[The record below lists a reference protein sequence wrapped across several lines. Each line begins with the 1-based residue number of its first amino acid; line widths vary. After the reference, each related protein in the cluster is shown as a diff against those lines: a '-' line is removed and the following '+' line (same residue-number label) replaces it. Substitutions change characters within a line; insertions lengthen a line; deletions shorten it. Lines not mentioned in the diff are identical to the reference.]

1 MNKKIGLVLLS
12 LLPSLV
18 FASSSSSLNF
28 GEAFLIENFMTIFMS
43 IFVIYPIAKYCSKD
57 GNVKS
62 LFIKLSVIRY
72 VLLIFFDIF
81 ISTDIAMWDFM
92 FVFIGAFLVVPIVAV
107 ANSKKP
113 AVVTTSSNIT
123 QSSNVKLAC
132 ANCKTEI
139 TVDDKFCPNCGMA
152 IEGNNIEVSASKKNI
167 VTPSSFDSIYSKP
180 EEQML
185 ESFLQSEMKKAKI
198 NSKTDLIP
206 KDVLKRKNIMF
217 IILSLLTFIFIS
229 MIFFHVGVIYCLIAI
244 FIIFIFYKKSNS
256 YNLMKFLKK
265 EVKSRPQE
273 DISNIV
279 MNVKLSFIKDSSKKV
294 LFGGFIAVLLISSI
308 VYFKP
313 HILYEKSENGYTVRF
328 YTVGITNFTSVNIP
342 EKHNGKDIIGVRGQ
356 VFKNMYTLRTVSLP
370 NTITEIRGQAF
381 ENDIMLKNINI
392 PNNLTYLG
400 GSAFKKCRSLKT
412 LTLPDTLS
420 YIGGE
425 AFKNATSL
433 KSINLPSSLKE
444 IRGNTFENDKNLTM
458 IKIPDTVTRIGGHA
472 FYGCKS
478 LSKVELSENSKL
490 KEIGSSAFRLCN
502 SLKEITIP
510 SLTSV
515 NSRAFKESPTKVKK
529 IGEIDYGSLVD
540 ENKHK
545 YKTFMYIRVGET
557 EKVSS
562 YQTDTKMYQND
573 ARLTLKSINVTASGS
588 EFTLEY
594 KDLTTTKEFKLNK
607 TISNMEITD
616 SLDVEVSASYNFSSS
631 TSISLNVYYD

>member
-1 MNKKIGLVLLS
+1 M
-12 LLPSLV
+12 
-18 FASSSSSLNF
+18 
-28 GEAFLIENFMTIFMS
+28 
-43 IFVIYPIAKYCSKD
+43 
-57 GNVKS
+57 KS

-167 VTPSSFDSIYSKP
+167 VTPSNFDSIYSKP

-356 VFKNMYTLRTVSLP
+356 VFKNMYTLKTVSLP

-444 IRGNTFENDKNLTM
+444 IRGNTFENDKNLTI

-490 KEIGSSAFRLCN
+490 KEIGSSAFRLCD

-529 IGEIDYGSLVD
+529 FGEIDYGSLVD

-631 TSISLNVYYD
+631 TGISLSVYYD

>member
-1 MNKKIGLVLLS
+1 M
-12 LLPSLV
+12 
-18 FASSSSSLNF
+18 
-28 GEAFLIENFMTIFMS
+28 
-43 IFVIYPIAKYCSKD
+43 KY
-57 GNVKS
+57 

-139 TVDDKFCPNCGMA
+139 TVDDKFCPHCGMA

-167 VTPSSFDSIYSKP
+167 VTPSNFDSIYSKP

-185 ESFLQSEMKKAKI
+185 ESFLQSEMKKSKI

-433 KSINLPSSLKE
+433 KNINLPSSLKE

-490 KEIGSSAFRLCN
+490 KEIGSSAFRLCD

-515 NSRAFKESPTKVKK
+515 NFRAFKESPTKVKK
-529 IGEIDYGSLVD
+529 FGEIDYGSLVD

-631 TSISLNVYYD
+631 AGISLSVYYD

>member
-1 MNKKIGLVLLS
+1 MNKKMGLVLLS

-152 IEGNNIEVSASKKNI
+152 IKGNNIEVSASKKNI

-244 FIIFIFYKKSNS
+244 FIIFFST
-256 YNLMKFLKK
+256 
-265 EVKSRPQE
+265 
-273 DISNIV
+273 NIEE
-279 MNVKLSFIKDSSKKV
+279 
-294 LFGGFIAVLLISSI
+294 
-308 VYFKP
+308 FKP
-313 HILYEKSENGYTVRF
+313 L
-328 YTVGITNFTSVNIP
+328 
-342 EKHNGKDIIGVRGQ
+342 
-356 VFKNMYTLRTVSLP
+356 
-370 NTITEIRGQAF
+370 
-381 ENDIMLKNINI
+381 
-392 PNNLTYLG
+392 
-400 GSAFKKCRSLKT
+400 
-412 LTLPDTLS
+412 
-420 YIGGE
+420 
-425 AFKNATSL
+425 
-433 KSINLPSSLKE
+433 
-444 IRGNTFENDKNLTM
+444 
-458 IKIPDTVTRIGGHA
+458 
-472 FYGCKS
+472 
-478 LSKVELSENSKL
+478 
-490 KEIGSSAFRLCN
+490 
-502 SLKEITIP
+502 
-510 SLTSV
+510 
-515 NSRAFKESPTKVKK
+515 
-529 IGEIDYGSLVD
+529 
-540 ENKHK
+540 
-545 YKTFMYIRVGET
+545 
-557 EKVSS
+557 
-562 YQTDTKMYQND
+562 
-573 ARLTLKSINVTASGS
+573 
-588 EFTLEY
+588 
-594 KDLTTTKEFKLNK
+594 
-607 TISNMEITD
+607 
-616 SLDVEVSASYNFSSS
+616 
-631 TSISLNVYYD
+631 

>member
-1 MNKKIGLVLLS
+1 MNKKMGLVLLS

-152 IEGNNIEVSASKKNI
+152 IKGNNIEVSASKKNI

-294 LFGGFIAVLLISSI
+294 LLGGFIAVLLISSTASSSVFTTTASSLI
-308 VYFKP
+308 SSEAVQPTEGTELSLISETIIPRLTADASVCSEFVSIKAILASIDSIKALILNSWDCFKSRLP
-313 HILYEKSENGYTVRF
+313 NFKQTFFL
-328 YTVGITNFTSVNIP
+328 FTS
-342 EKHNGKDIIGVRGQ
+342 GCSIIELSSNTSCV
-356 VFKNMYTLRTVSLP
+356 VFL
-370 NTITEIRGQAF
+370 A
-381 ENDIMLKNINI
+381 
-392 PNNLTYLG
+392 
-400 GSAFKKCRSLKT
+400 
-412 LTLPDTLS
+412 
-420 YIGGE
+420 
-425 AFKNATSL
+425 SL
-433 KSINLPSSLKE
+433 KSIINPFSTKPFS
-444 IRGNTFENDKNLTM
+444 M
-458 IKIPDTVTRIGGHA
+458 
-472 FYGCKS
+472 Y
-478 LSKVELSENSKL
+478 NSQ
-490 KEIGSSAFRLCN
+490 I
-502 SLKEITIP
+502 I
-510 SLTSV
+510 
-515 NSRAFKESPTKVKK
+515 
-529 IGEIDYGSLVD
+529 
-540 ENKHK
+540 
-545 YKTFMYIRVGET
+545 
-557 EKVSS
+557 
-562 YQTDTKMYQND
+562 
-573 ARLTLKSINVTASGS
+573 
-588 EFTLEY
+588 
-594 KDLTTTKEFKLNK
+594 
-607 TISNMEITD
+607 
-616 SLDVEVSASYNFSSS
+616 YN
-631 TSISLNVYYD
+631 

>member
-167 VTPSSFDSIYSKP
+167 VTPSNFDSIYSKP

-313 HILYEKSENGYTVRF
+313 HILYEKSENGYIVRF
-328 YTVGITNFTSVNIP
+328 YTVGITKDRKSV
-342 EKHNGKDIIGVRGQ
+342 V
-356 VFKNMYTLRTVSLP
+356 
-370 NTITEIRGQAF
+370 
-381 ENDIMLKNINI
+381 
-392 PNNLTYLG
+392 
-400 GSAFKKCRSLKT
+400 
-412 LTLPDTLS
+412 
-420 YIGGE
+420 
-425 AFKNATSL
+425 
-433 KSINLPSSLKE
+433 
-444 IRGNTFENDKNLTM
+444 
-458 IKIPDTVTRIGGHA
+458 
-472 FYGCKS
+472 
-478 LSKVELSENSKL
+478 
-490 KEIGSSAFRLCN
+490 
-502 SLKEITIP
+502 
-510 SLTSV
+510 
-515 NSRAFKESPTKVKK
+515 
-529 IGEIDYGSLVD
+529 
-540 ENKHK
+540 
-545 YKTFMYIRVGET
+545 
-557 EKVSS
+557 
-562 YQTDTKMYQND
+562 
-573 ARLTLKSINVTASGS
+573 
-588 EFTLEY
+588 
-594 KDLTTTKEFKLNK
+594 
-607 TISNMEITD
+607 
-616 SLDVEVSASYNFSSS
+616 
-631 TSISLNVYYD
+631 